1 MCIRAAQV
9 RARLGFL
16 KERLTRTIG
25 LVLDAESQPPPHG
38 RWRSVWEKAR
48 AFVTRQDQDAALQ
61 HKLVSQTFYLPTRLY
76 LIVSGSATALP

>member
-1 MCIRAAQV
+1 M

-61 HKLVSQTFYLPTRLY
+61 HKLVSH
-76 LIVSGSATALP
+76 SGDSLLSMAGPDSVAQAQGQQPL